1 MSSRNFQLQCSVR
14 VLLLGASLALFF
26 YLLLH
31 TAYRATPLV
40 VGLAIAYQLYALIHY
55 VGQTNRELSRFL
67 LSIQHG
73 DFSQT
78 FPATGA
84 GAAFDELRL
93 AFNQVMDA
101 FRLARAEK
109 EEHLRYL
116 QTIVQHV
123 GVGLIAF
130 RGDGSVELA
139 NTAAKR
145 LLKRSVLR
153 NLRDLEPPAL
163 GQSLLGLKPGQKA
176 LLKPDAE
183 GERVQLAVS
192 ATAFRLHEQEYILVS
207 LQNIHSEL
215 EEQELEAWQRLIRV
229 LTHEIMNS
237 ITPITSLAATADGLL
252 RQAPLSG
259 EGLADAQEAVG
270 TIRRRSAGLL
280 HFVEDYRQLTRL
292 PAPHFQILSVRE
304 IGGRIEQ
311 LMRPQLAQAGIAFC
325 LDIAPESLEVTA
337 DLEQLEQVLINL
349 FTNALQALQG
359 RQGGRIALR
368 ARMDER
374 GRVLLEVADN
384 GPGIVPEALEK
395 VFIPFF
401 TTKPDGSGIGL
412 SLCQQIMRL
421 HRGTIS
427 ARSRPGEETVFTLRF

>member
-1 MSSRNFQLQCSVR
+1 MASKSFQLQCSGR

-31 TAYRATPLV
+31 TAYRATPVV
-40 VGLAIAYQLYALIHY
+40 VGLAIAYQVYALIHY

-84 GAAFDELRL
+84 GASFDELRL

-116 QTIVQHV
+116 QTVVQHV
-123 GVGLIAF
+123 GVGLLAF
-130 RGDGSVELA
+130 RGDGSIELA

-163 GQSLLGLKPGQKA
+163 GQSLLALKPGQKA

-183 GERVQLAVS
+183 GERVQLSVS
-192 ATAFRLHEQEYILVS
+192 ATVFRLHEQEYTLVS

-252 RQAPLSG
+252 RQIPLSG
-259 EGLADAQEAVG
+259 DGLADAQEAVE
-270 TIRRRSAGLL
+270 TIHRRSAGLL

-292 PAPHFQILSVRE
+292 PAPRFQILSVRE
-304 IGGRIEQ
+304 VGGRIEQ
-311 LMRPQLAQAGIAFC
+311 LMRPQLAQAGIAFH
-325 LDIAPESLEVTA
+325 LDITPESLEVTA
-337 DLEQLEQVLINL
+337 DPEQLEQVLINL
-349 FTNALQALQG
+349 LTNAIQALEGQP
-359 RQGGRIALR
+359 GGQIALR
-368 ARMDER
+368 AHMDGR
-374 GRVLLEVADN
+374 GKVLLEVADS

-401 TTKPDGSGIGL
+401 TTKPNGSGIGL

-427 ARSRPGEETVFTLRF
+427 ARSRPGEETVFALRF